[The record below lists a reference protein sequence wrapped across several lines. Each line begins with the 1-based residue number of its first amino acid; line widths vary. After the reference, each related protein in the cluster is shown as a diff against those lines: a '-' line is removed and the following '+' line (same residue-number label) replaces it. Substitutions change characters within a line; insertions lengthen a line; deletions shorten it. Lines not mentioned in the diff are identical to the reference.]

1 MVIIKDPGCSLFQ
14 VIDDFVKRVQGTDI
28 KIITQEIFQHDPI
41 TRVENLK
48 VRYL

>member
-1 MVIIKDPGCSLFQ
+1 MIIGPTYSSFQ

-48 VRYL
+48 VRCM